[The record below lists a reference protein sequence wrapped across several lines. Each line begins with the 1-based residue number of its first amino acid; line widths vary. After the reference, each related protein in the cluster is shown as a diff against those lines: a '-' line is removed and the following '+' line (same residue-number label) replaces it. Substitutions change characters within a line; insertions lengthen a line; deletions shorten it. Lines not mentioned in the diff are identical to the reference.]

1 MEHIVDDHDGRKK
14 LPSATELKPS
24 DVRLAA
30 RVLDWLTNHIAQPHP
45 EIRRRGPMCPFVGPA
60 VAHDDLTIV
69 IQRGLDGSDAARLER
84 LVRDQVETYRTEHT
98 IDRASEK
105 HHAVV
110 LVLPD
115 VVPSNTAA
123 LDAVHAAI
131 KNELMEYGVML
142 GQFHPTCDVPAA
154 RNPDFAVQRAEIPCF
169 ALRPMT
175 LHDVLFIH
183 DDDFRFAQYRKIFGD
198 EFESGRVTDRLLVDR
213 YREAERRLDV
223 DGRSTTAHAY
233 EPRLAAVTGGDR

>member
-1 MEHIVDDHDGRKK
+1 MASDIA
-14 LPSATELKPS
+14 PAIELKPS

-60 VAHDDLTIV
+60 VAHDELTIV
-69 IQRGLDGSDAARLER
+69 VQRGVDGSDAAELER
-84 LVRDQVETYRTEHT
+84 VVRGRIDTYRAERP
-98 IDRASEK
+98 IDPRSEK

-115 VVPSNTAA
+115 VVSSQTAA
-123 LDAVHAAI
+123 LDAVHAAV
-131 KNELMEYGVML
+131 KNELMEHGVML
-142 GQFHPTCDVPAA
+142 GQFHSTCDVPAA
-154 RNPDFAVQRAEIPCF
+154 RNPDFPVQRADIPCF

-175 LHDVLFIH
+175 LHDILFIH
-183 DDDFRFAQYRKIFGD
+183 DDDFRFAQYRKIFGE

-213 YREAERRLDV
+213 YREAERRLDI
-223 DGRSTTAHAY
+223 DGRSSSARAPET
-233 EPRLAAVTGGDR
+233 RLAAVTGGDR